1 MGWFGTNPPKNED
14 SIIYLESKNLHGR
27 TAWNSVSD
35 LLPYMLAPPT
45 ELYIYRPHALG
56 LSTTPACLFSSFF
69 SEFDIFL
76 SFYFPFA
83 LGQKNKAMENKST
96 DSSKGGKSAK
106 IPPPRGQVLFKMF
119 ERVKGAVAEKNS
131 KARVQT
137 GPDEGGSGSGSGSGS
152 GNGGGSGSGG
162 GNQ

>member
-1 MGWFGTNPPKNED
+1 
-14 SIIYLESKNLHGR
+14 
-27 TAWNSVSD
+27 
-35 LLPYMLAPPT
+35 
-45 ELYIYRPHALG
+45 
-56 LSTTPACLFSSFF
+56 
-69 SEFDIFL
+69 
-76 SFYFPFA
+76 
-83 LGQKNKAMENKST
+83 MENKST

-152 GNGGGSGSGG
+152 GNGGGSGSGSGG

>member
-1 MGWFGTNPPKNED
+1 MVWHKSTKEWILNNLFKIE
-14 SIIYLESKNLHGR
+14 ESSWKHCMKLCKWL
-27 TAWNSVSD
+27 T
-35 LLPYMLAPPT
+35 YMLAPPT

-152 GNGGGSGSGG
+152 GNGGGSGSGSGG

>member
-1 MGWFGTNPPKNED
+1 
-14 SIIYLESKNLHGR
+14 
-27 TAWNSVSD
+27 
-35 LLPYMLAPPT
+35 MLAPPT

-83 LGQKNKAMENKST
+83 QGQKNKAMENKST

-137 GPDEGGSGSGSGSGS
+137 GPDEGDSGSGSGGGS
-152 GNGGGSGSGG
+152 GSGSGG